1 VLGDVDGNG
10 FINSADALWL
20 LWYDAH
26 LVAAVPIPEAADI
39 TGDGFV
45 DSLDALY
52 ILWIDTGV
60 ILPP

>member
-1 VLGDVDGNG
+1 M
-10 FINSADALWL
+10 
-20 LWYDAH
+20 
-26 LVAAVPIPEAADI
+26 VAQVPIPEAAEI

-52 ILWIDTGV
+52 ILWVDTGV